1 MLVSGPGML
10 ASGPEMRQ
18 PVRESSA
25 AGESSSDRGS
35 RGAKGTC
42 ARRGRRAESG
52 TRSRRAAT
60 REAPVPGAEDAA
72 SRADKAS
79 RADEGSRAD
88 EVRRLAADVVAAA
101 TAAGLT
107 IGTAESLT
115 GGLVSAAITA
125 IPGASACHRGA
136 VVSYATE
143 VKAQVLGVPAAL
155 LAERGAVDPEVA
167 LAMATGAARVLSC
180 DLAVATTGV
189 AGPEPADGK
198 PVGCVFVAVN
208 SPPTV
213 ERLDLRGD
221 RASIREQS
229 VSAALALLLA
239 AVRGRSVDSR
249 NGPESS
255 GAG

>member
-1 MLVSGPGML
+1 M
-10 ASGPEMRQ
+10 
-18 PVRESSA
+18 
-25 AGESSSDRGS
+25 
-35 RGAKGTC
+35 
-42 ARRGRRAESG
+42 
-52 TRSRRAAT
+52 AT
-60 REAPVPGAEDAA
+60 REAPVLGAEDM
-72 SRADKAS
+72 
-79 RADEGSRAD
+79 GSRAE
-88 EVRRLAADVVAAA
+88 EVRRLAADVVSAAQS
-101 TAAGLT
+101 AGLR

-125 IPGASACHRGA
+125 IPGASVCHRGA

-143 VKAQVLGVPAAL
+143 VKAHVLGVPAAL
-155 LAERGAVDPEVA
+155 LTERGAVDPEVA

>member
-1 MLVSGPGML
+1 MPASGPVMLVSAPAMR
-10 ASGPEMRQ
+10 ASGHGMRR
-18 PVRESSA
+18 PVRESSV
-25 AGESSSDRGS
+25 AGESSSDRVS
-35 RGAKGTC
+35 RS
-42 ARRGRRAESG
+42 ARATRGGRETRGGSG
-52 TRSRRAAT
+52 TRSRRVAT
-60 REAPVPGAEDAA
+60 REAPVPGAEDM
-72 SRADKAS
+72 
-79 RADEGSRAD
+79 GSRAE

-213 ERLDLRGD
+213 ERLDRRGD

>member
-1 MLVSGPGML
+1 M
-10 ASGPEMRQ
+10 
-18 PVRESSA
+18 
-25 AGESSSDRGS
+25 
-35 RGAKGTC
+35 
-42 ARRGRRAESG
+42 
-52 TRSRRAAT
+52 
-60 REAPVPGAEDAA
+60 PGAEDAA